1 MKQEPSAAGR
11 RNLGIDL
18 LRILS
23 MLYVL
28 ILHTLGRG
36 GILEFARP
44 RSVQYLSGWFLEIW
58 AYGAV
63 DIFALISG
71 YVCYSDQPKKVKF
84 SNFANIWT
92 QAVFYGLLVTAG
104 AWILRPDLV
113 RGLNFLEAVL
123 PISSGLYWY
132 LTAYAGLFLMMPFLN
147 AGLRQL
153 DEGAGIKMFWLLFAG
168 FSVFDTVFKRFEL
181 NNGYAA
187 FWLAV
192 VYLLGGLV
200 KKCHIGERLK
210 GWQAFLGIFL
220 LSLITWLWKIF
231 GLKFSLFDAQVTKDL
246 LVCYTSPTVL
256 GASLLYLVSFSRLKL
271 PQWAGRAVKFA
282 APGAFAAYLLNNQQF
297 VWNYLNNRFAQLA
310 GKPALIMLAAV
321 IGFSLAFLAGSVLLD
336 WLRQRLF
343 GRVQAG
349 IARLARQDA

>member
-1 MKQEPSAAGR
+1 MKNATLTSN

-36 GILEFARP
+36 GILEAARP
-44 RSVQYLSGWFLEIW
+44 HSAQYFGGWFLEIW

-71 YVCYSDQPKKVKF
+71 YVCYSDQPKRVKF
-84 SNFANIWT
+84 SGFAGIWM

-104 AWILRPDLV
+104 VGVLRPDLV
-113 RGLNFLEAVL
+113 SGINFLEALL
-123 PISSGLYWY
+123 PVSSGLYWY

-153 DEGAGIKMFWLLFAG
+153 DESAGVKIFWLLFLA

-187 FWLAV
+187 FWLVV

-200 KKCHIGERLK
+200 KKCHIGEKLK
-210 GWQAFLGIFL
+210 GWQAFLGIVL
-220 LSLITWLWKIF
+220 LTFIGWLWKAAGPRF
-231 GLKFSLFDAQVTKDL
+231 TLFDVQVTKDL

-256 GASLLYLVSFSRLKL
+256 GASILYLISFAKLKL
-271 PQWAGRAVKFA
+271 PHWAGRVIRFA

-297 VWNYLNNRFAQLA
+297 VWGFLYNRFVRLA
-310 GKPALIMLAAV
+310 GRPLPLMLAGV
-321 IGFSLAFLAGSVLLD
+321 VGFSLAFFVGSVLLD
-336 WLRQRLF
+336 AARRWLF
-343 GRVQAG
+343 ERVLPKKFLAAG
-349 IARLARQDA
+349 CAR